1 MKVSV
6 NFKNVF
12 LYWMMLVMN
21 ENFVRLSVNEI
32 EVLMEAL
39 QLIDTKDEDLIHQ
52 KTDVSLPSLYNKLY
66 STVEK
71 LQND

>member
-1 MKVSV
+1 
-6 NFKNVF
+6 
-12 LYWMMLVMN
+12 MMLVMN
-21 ENFVRLSVNEI
+21 EDFVRLSVNEI

-52 KTDVSLPSLYNKLY
+52 NTDVSLPSLYNKLY

>member
-12 LYWMMLVMN
+12 LYWMMLDMN
-21 ENFVRLSVNEI
+21 ENFVRLSVNEM

>member
-12 LYWMMLVMN
+12 LHWMMLVMN
-21 ENFVRLSVNEI
+21 EDFVRLSVNEM

>member
-12 LYWMMLVMN
+12 LHCMMLDMN

>member
-1 MKVSV
+1 
-6 NFKNVF
+6 
-12 LYWMMLVMN
+12 MN